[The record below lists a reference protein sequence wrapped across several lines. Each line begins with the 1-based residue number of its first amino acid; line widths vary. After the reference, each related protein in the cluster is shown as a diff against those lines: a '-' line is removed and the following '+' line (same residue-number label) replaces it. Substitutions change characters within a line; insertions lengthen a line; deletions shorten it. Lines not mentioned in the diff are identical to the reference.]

1 MVRISEL
8 ARAAG
13 VGISTVRFYER
24 RGLVNP
30 TARTHGGYRHYDQEA
45 LRRLKFIRRAARL
58 GFTLTEVEQI
68 LAFSTE
74 LDGLEDV
81 ITEKVGEIEQRMRD
95 LERVRLALLDVAAN
109 GVQEQCPVVA
119 ALND

>member
-1 MVRISEL
+1 VVRISEL

-74 LDGLEDV
+74 FDGLEDV

>member
-74 LDGLEDV
+74 FDGLEDV